1 MAQPDDPKRGTAPV
15 GNLPTASDGPAR
27 SAGPVGFAAAGPQAQ
42 VPRTVG
48 PFEIVVQT
56 SDVWGLTAAAIVFG
70 LFSVLPL
77 LHPISGAAGAFVA
90 TFVIVLGQRVV
101 GRRHK

>member
-1 MAQPDDPKRGTAPV
+1 M
-15 GNLPTASDGPAR
+15 
-27 SAGPVGFAAAGPQAQ
+27 
-42 VPRTVG
+42 
-48 PFEIVVQT
+48 IQT

-77 LHPISGAAGAFVA
+77 LRPISGAAGAFVA

-101 GRRHK
+101 GRAHK